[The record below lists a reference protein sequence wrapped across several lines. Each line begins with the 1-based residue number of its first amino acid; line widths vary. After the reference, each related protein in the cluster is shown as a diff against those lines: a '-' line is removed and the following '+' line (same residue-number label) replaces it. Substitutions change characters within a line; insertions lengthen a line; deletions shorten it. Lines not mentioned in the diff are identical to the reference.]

1 MNASVGK
8 YTEDDLARIAA
19 LWADKV
25 TTAEIGRRLRI
36 SKNSICRLARDAR
49 LKGDPRFPERGL
61 QVQRE
66 PKEARQAGK
75 SKAPPE
81 PVSVLAFA
89 PARPKGGPLRVYELE
104 AHHCRYAVISGAAR
118 GDHWFCAKP
127 KQVSSPYCAEHH
139 ALCNPPLVYRPRLAR
154 RA

>member
-1 MNASVGK
+1 VSGPVSKYGEDVLAEIAS
-8 YTEDDLARIAA
+8 

-25 TTAEIGRRLRI
+25 TTAEIGRRLNMP
-36 SKNSICRLARDAR
+36 KNSVCGMARSAR

-61 QVQRE
+61 QAPRGPRRVGR
-66 PKEARQAGK
+66 G
-75 SKAPPE
+75 KAPPD
-81 PVSVLAFA
+81 PVSALVLV
-89 PARPKGGPLRVYELE
+89 PARPRGGPLRVFELE
-104 AHHCRYAVISGAAR
+104 AHHCRYAVISGTAR

-127 KQVSSPYCAEHH
+127 KQVGSPYCAEHH

>member
-1 MNASVGK
+1 VSGPVGK

-25 TTAEIGRRLRI
+25 TTAEIGRRLNMP
-36 SKNSICRLARDAR
+36 KNSVCGMARSAR

-61 QVQRE
+61 QVPRK
-66 PKEARQAGK
+66 P
-75 SKAPPE
+75 KAPPE
-81 PVSVLAFA
+81 PVSVLAFV
-89 PARPKGGPLRVYELE
+89 PARPRSGPLRVFELE
-104 AHHCRYAVISGAAR
+104 AHHCRYAVISGTAR

-127 KQVSSPYCAEHH
+127 KQAGSPYCAEHH